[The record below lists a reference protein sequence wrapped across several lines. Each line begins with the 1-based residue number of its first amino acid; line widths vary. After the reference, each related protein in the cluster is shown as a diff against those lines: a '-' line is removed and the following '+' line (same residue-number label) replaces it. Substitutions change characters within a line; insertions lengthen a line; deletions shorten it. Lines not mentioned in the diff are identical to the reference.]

1 VPLRRTTLAFLAGVG
16 LLLGPFGQ
24 RAGAPGLSA
33 PTTMHRAAVE
43 RASADASRPL
53 PAWHGGRLAVAA
65 TSSTLLVYRHPGPNP
80 GTPFALSSLNPWNQP
95 IRFLVVDV
103 AKVDGGRRWL
113 KILLG
118 TGHNGAAGWVSLSS
132 VDLHPRHDRI
142 VVNLTRRLL
151 WHIRDGRVIQR
162 FSVAVGAPNTPTTP
176 GRFFVWAKLSAAPHG
191 PYGAYVLGLSGFST
205 VLTEWP
211 GGGRMAIH
219 GTDDPNDTGHA
230 VSHGCVRVYNPL
242 MEQLRAIPMGTQ
254 VVIRA

>member
-43 RASADASRPL
+43 RASADVSRPL